1 VRVWVTAMRARILR
15 FSFEFLVEND
25 YPLVLKQVRLAETP
39 LIQPEIEPSSALVE
53 SKEYPLEEMIRGRR
67 WKNLAS
73 PMLCLLRDPRS

>member
-1 VRVWVTAMRARILR
+1 MWVTATRARISR

-53 SKEYPLEEMIRGRR
+53 SKEYPLEEMILEC
-67 WKNLAS
+67 WLEILAS
-73 PMLCLLRDPRS
+73 QALSLVRDPIS